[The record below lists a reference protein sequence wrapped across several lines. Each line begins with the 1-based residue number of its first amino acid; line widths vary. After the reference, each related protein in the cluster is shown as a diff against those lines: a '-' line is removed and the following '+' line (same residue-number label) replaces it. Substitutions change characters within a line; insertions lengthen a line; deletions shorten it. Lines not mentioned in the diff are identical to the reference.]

1 MSGSRDGVDIMDY
14 SGNMQC
20 ETQVYPRNGMNLVVD
35 EHGKGPFSRVVLEVY
50 RKKYWTTHLEY
61 DSHKTLEQT
70 MRHAHVYQTTTT
82 RGFNRNT

>member
-1 MSGSRDGVDIMDY
+1 MSIMSGSRDGVDIMDY

-50 RKKYWTTHLEY
+50 IKKY
-61 DSHKTLEQT
+61 
-70 MRHAHVYQTTTT
+70 
-82 RGFNRNT
+82 

>member
-1 MSGSRDGVDIMDY
+1 MSFMSGSRDGVDIMDY

-50 RKKYWTTHLEY
+50 RKKY
-61 DSHKTLEQT
+61 
-70 MRHAHVYQTTTT
+70 
-82 RGFNRNT
+82 

>member
-1 MSGSRDGVDIMDY
+1 MSFMSGSRDGVDIMDY

-50 RKKYWTTHLEY
+50 RKKIL
-61 DSHKTLEQT
+61 
-70 MRHAHVYQTTTT
+70 
-82 RGFNRNT
+82 NNTPRI